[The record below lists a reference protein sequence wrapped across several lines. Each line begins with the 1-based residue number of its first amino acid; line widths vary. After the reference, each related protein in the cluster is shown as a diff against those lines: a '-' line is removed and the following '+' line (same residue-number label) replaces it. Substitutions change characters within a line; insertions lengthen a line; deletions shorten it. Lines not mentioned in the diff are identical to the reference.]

1 MRQLTIRQ
9 MQILVA
15 AVEAQSF
22 VRAAERLHVSPAA
35 VSFQIKQIEQA
46 SGFVLFERIGKR
58 AVLSEAGDA
67 LLGYARTVLRAA
79 QDTDALLGAL
89 RGGTA
94 GSVTIGL
101 ISTSKYIVPHLL
113 ARFQAGHPGVAIH
126 LRDGNRSE
134 VVGGLQRGETD
145 LGVMG
150 QPPADADL
158 AAEVFAAHPSVL
170 VATPSH
176 PWTRKRRISPQAIAA
191 EAFIAREEG
200 SGTRRLMEGFA
211 AASGI
216 ALRITM
222 TSSSNEMIK
231 QAVMAGMGIA
241 LLSRHTVGLELGL
254 GLLRV
259 LPVDGFPLMRSW
271 FVAHRRAMPLLPV
284 HRELRGFLVE
294 HGQSVVDGLERGFRN
309 GAFAARQP
317 SSERTTAASSSRA
330 PSKGSHFG
338 EPIG

>member
-22 VRAAERLHVSPAA
+22 ARAAEQLHVSPAA

-58 AVLSEAGDA
+58 AVLSEAGRA

-79 QDTDALLGAL
+79 QDADALLAAL

-113 ARFQAGHPGVAIH
+113 ARFQVSHPGVAIH

-134 VVGGLQRGETD
+134 VVAGLERGETD

-158 AAEVFAAHPSVL
+158 MAEVFAAHPSVL
-170 VATPSH
+170 VAAPSH
-176 PWTRKRRISPQAIAA
+176 PLARKRRIAPDTIAA
-191 EAFIAREEG
+191 EPFIAREEG
-200 SGTRRLMEGFA
+200 SGTRRLMEAFA
-211 AASGI
+211 AGSRVV
-216 ALRITM
+216 LRVAM
-222 TSSSNEMIK
+222 TSSSNETIK

-241 LLSRHTVGLELGL
+241 LLSRHTIGLELGL

-284 HRELRGFLVE
+284 HQHLRTFLLE
-294 HGQSVVDGLERGFRN
+294 HGEAVVDELERGFRR
-309 GAFAARQP
+309 GTFAAPQP
-317 SSERTTAASSSRA
+317 SSLRTTAASSSRA
-330 PSKGSHFG
+330 LSSGSHFG

>member
-15 AVEAQSF
+15 AVDAQSF
-22 VRAAERLHVSPAA
+22 ARAAEQLHVSPAA

-46 SGFVLFERIGKR
+46 SGFALFERIGKR
-58 AVLSEAGDA
+58 AVLSEAGCA

-79 QDTDALLGAL
+79 QDADALLGAL
-89 RGGTA
+89 RSGTA
-94 GSVTIGL
+94 GSLTIGL

-113 ARFQAGHPGVAIH
+113 ARFQASHPGVAIH

-134 VVGGLQRGETD
+134 VVAGLERGETD

-150 QPPADADL
+150 QPPANSDL

-170 VATPSH
+170 VGAPSH
-176 PWTRKRRISPQAIAA
+176 PLARRRRIAPEAIAA

-216 ALRITM
+216 ALRVAM
-222 TSSSNEMIK
+222 TSSSNETIK

-284 HRELRGFLVE
+284 HRDLRDFLLE
-294 HGQSVVDGLERGFRN
+294 HGQSVVDGLERGFRRSTL
-309 GAFAARQP
+309 AAR
-317 SSERTTAASSSRA
+317 
-330 PSKGSHFG
+330 
-338 EPIG
+338 